1 MPGAG
6 STSTKVSKQKKEKTL
21 HCSLLTNPDSPLYMT
36 NRFNALDNHI
46 LQVPNIYTREVKRDL
61 WRQTSFADFT
71 HARHRIVWDKDKRQ
85 NVTKHVDASTS
96 EHSLFS
102 LSASKG
108 RSRWTS
114 TPDSRSTSTP
124 GSVLSLSA
132 TEMCDSFRLSME
144 TKGVSGWEG
153 QEDTENVLRT
163 MEAGQGGR
171 GGAGAGAGAGAAMFH
186 VEGGARRS
194 EFADKFGNDVVDVH
208 DDEDQD
214 SLEMEV

>member
-1 MPGAG
+1 MVL
-6 STSTKVSKQKKEKTL
+6 T
-21 HCSLLTNPDSPLYMT
+21 HLTNTSC
-36 NRFNALDNHI
+36 
-46 LQVPNIYTREVKRDL
+46 LQVPDIYTRKVNRDL

-71 HARHRIVWDKDKRQ
+71 HARHRIVWDKDKKQ
-85 NVTKHVDASTS
+85 NVTRHVDASTS

-114 TPDSRSTSTP
+114 TPGSRSTSTP

-132 TEMCDSFRLSME
+132 TEVAESLLLSIE

-153 QEDTENVLRT
+153 QDDTENVLRT
-163 MEAGQGGR
+163 MEAGLGG
-171 GGAGAGAGAGAAMFH
+171 GSGMFH

-194 EFADKFGNDVVDVH
+194 EFADKFGYDVLGVD
-208 DDEDQD
+208 DDEDHD
-214 SLEMEV
+214 SLEMEVL